1 MCLVDG
7 DGGGRSVI
15 VVVWPFHSVIAR
27 DAREANVVV
36 HGGKNAVT
44 ATPPTKTK
52 YLTNSCD
59 NLRSCGGGCLASH
72 HAPSLPNEDQNGSH
86 YQVFPFHQLQ
96 IQNHL

>member
-44 ATPPTKTK
+44 ATPPRTKTK
-52 YLTNSCD
+52 YLTHS
-59 NLRSCGGGCLASH
+59 
-72 HAPSLPNEDQNGSH
+72 
-86 YQVFPFHQLQ
+86 
-96 IQNHL
+96 

>member
-52 YLTNSCD
+52 YLTHS
-59 NLRSCGGGCLASH
+59 
-72 HAPSLPNEDQNGSH
+72 
-86 YQVFPFHQLQ
+86 
-96 IQNHL
+96 